1 MSGYNK
7 WFTEIFAA
15 SGSAF
20 GLAITKKLDEVQS
33 PFQHIEM
40 FETTHFG
47 NLMVIDGVIMLSS
60 RDNFLYHEMLSHPV
74 LFTHANPKNVVII
87 GGGDCGTL
95 REVLKHRSLE
105 SVTQID
111 IDEQVTRMAERY
123 FPELCA
129 SNQDPRA
136 TLLFADGIQYMRDA
150 APQSVDVVIVD
161 STDPIGPGE
170 GLFNRAFYQSC
181 FAALKPGGIL
191 VQQSESPLIHLQLL
205 NDMRVAMHD
214 AGFAAL
220 QTLQFPQMVYPSGW
234 WTCTLARKAQG
245 WARHRPENASW
256 NGPRHCLLLPVH
268 FSKAPAARLPR
279 ALWWRKWWC
288 MGRNNEAK
296 EKEANNGEKLT
307 CERGGNFVKLTTM
320 MPPFMGFQRETPK
333 PCHKIINNVL
343 HEQSLRPHSNT
354 GL

>member
-1 MSGYNK
+1 MSEQNSQSPSPQK
-7 WFTEIFAA
+7 SQLNPQQWFTEIFAP

-20 GLAITKKLDEVQS
+20 SLEITEKLAEVQS
-33 PFQHIEM
+33 PFQHIEIYQ
-40 FETTHFG
+40 TTQFG
-47 NLMVIDGVIMLSS
+47 KLMVIDGVIMLSS

-74 LFTHANPKNVVII
+74 LFTHPDPKNVVII

-111 IDEQVTRMAERY
+111 IDEQVTRMAEQY

-136 TLLFADGIQYMRDA
+136 TLLFDDGIKYMREA
-150 APQSVDVVIVD
+150 APASLDVVIVD

-205 NDMRVAMHD
+205 NDMRQAMKD

-220 QTLQFPQMVYPSGW
+220 QTMQFPQMVYPSGW
-234 WTCTLARKAQG
+234 WTCTMARKGQNFDGFRVEAAQ
-245 WARHRPENASW
+245 NAAFDTEYY
-256 NGPRHCLLLPVH
+256 NAQIHQAALALP
-268 FSKAPAARLPR
+268 
-279 ALWWRKWWC
+279 
-288 MGRNNEAK
+288 
-296 EKEANNGEKLT
+296 
-307 CERGGNFVKLTTM
+307 NFM
-320 MPPFMGFQRETPK
+320 
-333 PCHKIINNVL
+333 
-343 HEQSLRPHSNT
+343 LRQLV
-354 GL
+354 G

>member
-1 MSGYNK
+1 MSELNSQQ
-7 WFTEIFAA
+7 WFTEIFSP

-20 GLAITKKLDEVQS
+20 SLRTERKLAEVQS
-33 PFQHIEM
+33 PFQHIEIYK
-40 FETTHFG
+40 TTDFG
-47 NLMVIDGVIMLSS
+47 NLMVIDGVIMLTT

-74 LFTHANPKNVVII
+74 LFTHPDPRNVVII

-95 REVLKHRSLE
+95 REVLKHRSVQQ
-105 SVTQID
+105 VTQID

-150 APQSVDVVIVD
+150 APQSVDVIIVD

-234 WTCTLARKAQG
+234 WTCTMARKAQG
-245 WARHRPENASW
+245 FDGFRREAATNPGFDTEYYNADIHQASMA
-256 NGPRHCLLLPVH
+256 LP
-268 FSKAPAARLPR
+268 
-279 ALWWRKWWC
+279 
-288 MGRNNEAK
+288 
-296 EKEANNGEKLT
+296 
-307 CERGGNFVKLTTM
+307 NFM
-320 MPPFMGFQRETPK
+320 RRELK
-333 PCHKIINNVL
+333 P
-343 HEQSLRPHSNT
+343 
-354 GL
+354 

>member
-1 MSGYNK
+1 MSELNSQQ
-7 WFTEIFAA
+7 WFTEIFSP

-20 GLAITKKLDEVQS
+20 SLRIAQKLAEVQS
-33 PFQHIEM
+33 PFQHIEIYK
-40 FETTHFG
+40 TTDFG

-74 LFTHANPKNVVII
+74 LFTHPDPQQVVII

-95 REVLKHRSLE
+95 REVLKHRSVQQ
-105 SVTQID
+105 VTQID
-111 IDEQVTRMAERY
+111 IDAEVTRMAEQY

-150 APQSVDVVIVD
+150 APASLDVVIVD

-234 WTCTLARKAQG
+234 WTCTLARKDAQFDG
-245 WARHRPENASW
+245 FRREAAQAADFDTEYYNADVHQASMA
-256 NGPRHCLLLPVH
+256 LP
-268 FSKAPAARLPR
+268 
-279 ALWWRKWWC
+279 
-288 MGRNNEAK
+288 
-296 EKEANNGEKLT
+296 
-307 CERGGNFVKLTTM
+307 NFM
-320 MPPFMGFQRETPK
+320 RRELK
-333 PCHKIINNVL
+333 P
-343 HEQSLRPHSNT
+343 
-354 GL
+354 

>member
-1 MSGYNK
+1 MSELNSQQ
-7 WFTEIFAA
+7 WFTEIFSP

-20 GLAITKKLDEVQS
+20 SLRTERKLAEVQS
-33 PFQHIEM
+33 PFQHIEIYQ
-40 FETTHFG
+40 TTDFG
-47 NLMVIDGVIMLSS
+47 NLMVIDGVIMLTT

-74 LFTHANPKNVVII
+74 LFTHPDPRNVVII

-95 REVLKHRSLE
+95 REVLKHRSVQR
-105 SVTQID
+105 VTQID
-111 IDEQVTRMAERY
+111 IDEQVTRMAEQF

-150 APQSVDVVIVD
+150 APASVDVIIVD

-205 NDMRVAMHD
+205 NDMRVAMKD
-214 AGFAAL
+214 AGFAEL

-234 WTCTLARKAQG
+234 WTCTMARKDQ
-245 WARHRPENASW
+245 
-256 NGPRHCLLLPVH
+256 H
-268 FSKAPAARLPR
+268 FSGFRRDAATNPGFDTEYYNADIHQASLALP
-279 ALWWRKWWC
+279 
-288 MGRNNEAK
+288 
-296 EKEANNGEKLT
+296 
-307 CERGGNFVKLTTM
+307 NFM
-320 MPPFMGFQRETPK
+320 RRELK
-333 PCHKIINNVL
+333 P
-343 HEQSLRPHSNT
+343 
-354 GL
+354 

>member
-1 MSGYNK
+1 MSELNSQQ
-7 WFTEIFAA
+7 WFTEIFAP

-20 GLAITKKLDEVQS
+20 SLRTEQKLAEVQS
-33 PFQHIEM
+33 PFQHIEIYK
-40 FETTHFG
+40 TTDFG

-74 LFTHANPKNVVII
+74 LFTHPDPQNVIII

-95 REVLKHRSLE
+95 REVLKHRSIQQ
-105 SVTQID
+105 VTQID

-136 TLLFADGIQYMRDA
+136 KLLFADGIQYMRDA
-150 APQSVDVVIVD
+150 APASVDVVIVD

-205 NDMRVAMHD
+205 NDMRVAMKD
-214 AGFAAL
+214 AGFAEL

-234 WTCTLARKAQG
+234 WTCTLARKEQG
-245 WARHRPENASW
+245 FDGFRREAAANPGFGTEYYNADIHQASMA
-256 NGPRHCLLLPVH
+256 LP
-268 FSKAPAARLPR
+268 
-279 ALWWRKWWC
+279 
-288 MGRNNEAK
+288 
-296 EKEANNGEKLT
+296 
-307 CERGGNFVKLTTM
+307 NFMRRQL
-320 MPPFMGFQRETPK
+320 K
-333 PCHKIINNVL
+333 P
-343 HEQSLRPHSNT
+343 
-354 GL
+354 

>member
-1 MSGYNK
+1 MSELNSQQ
-7 WFTEIFAA
+7 WFTEIFAP

-20 GLAITKKLDEVQS
+20 SLRTEQKLAEVQS
-33 PFQHIEM
+33 PFQHIEIYK
-40 FETTHFG
+40 TTDFG

-74 LFTHANPKNVVII
+74 LFTHPDPQNVIII

-95 REVLKHRSLE
+95 REVLKHRSIQQ
-105 SVTQID
+105 VTQID

-136 TLLFADGIQYMRDA
+136 TLLFADGIQFMRDA
-150 APQSVDVVIVD
+150 VPASVDVVIVD

-205 NDMRVAMHD
+205 NAMRQAMKD
-214 AGFAAL
+214 AGFAEL

-234 WTCTLARKAQG
+234 WTCTLARKEQG
-245 WARHRPENASW
+245 FAGFRREAAANPGFDTEYYNADIHQASMA
-256 NGPRHCLLLPVH
+256 LP
-268 FSKAPAARLPR
+268 
-279 ALWWRKWWC
+279 
-288 MGRNNEAK
+288 
-296 EKEANNGEKLT
+296 
-307 CERGGNFVKLTTM
+307 NFMRRQLV
-320 MPPFMGFQRETPK
+320 G
-333 PCHKIINNVL
+333 
-343 HEQSLRPHSNT
+343 
-354 GL
+354 

>member
-1 MSGYNK
+1 MSELNSQQ
-7 WFTEIFAA
+7 WFTEIFAP

-20 GLAITKKLDEVQS
+20 SLRTEQKLAEVQS
-33 PFQHIEM
+33 PFQHIEIYK
-40 FETTHFG
+40 TTDFG

-74 LFTHANPKNVVII
+74 LFTHPDPQNVIII

-95 REVLKHRSLE
+95 REVLKHRSIQQ
-105 SVTQID
+105 VTQID

-136 TLLFADGIQYMRDA
+136 KLLFADGIQFMRDA
-150 APQSVDVVIVD
+150 APASVDVVIVD

-205 NDMRVAMHD
+205 NDMRQAMKD
-214 AGFAAL
+214 AGFAEL

-234 WTCTLARKAQG
+234 WTCTLARKEQG
-245 WARHRPENASW
+245 FDGFRRDAAAKPGFDTEYYNADIHQASMA
-256 NGPRHCLLLPVH
+256 LP
-268 FSKAPAARLPR
+268 
-279 ALWWRKWWC
+279 
-288 MGRNNEAK
+288 
-296 EKEANNGEKLT
+296 
-307 CERGGNFVKLTTM
+307 NFMRRQLV
-320 MPPFMGFQRETPK
+320 G
-333 PCHKIINNVL
+333 
-343 HEQSLRPHSNT
+343 
-354 GL
+354 

>member
-1 MSGYNK
+1 MPELNSQQ
-7 WFTEIFAA
+7 WFTEIFAP

-20 GLAITKKLDEVQS
+20 SLRTEQKLAEVQS
-33 PFQHIEM
+33 PFQHIEI
-40 FETTHFG
+40 FKTTDFG
-47 NLMVIDGVIMLSS
+47 NLMVIDGVIMLST

-74 LFTHANPKNVVII
+74 LFTHPDPQNVIII

-95 REVLKHRSLE
+95 REVLKHRSVQQ
-105 SVTQID
+105 VTQID

-245 WARHRPENASW
+245 FDGFRREAATNPGFDTEYYNAEIHQASMA
-256 NGPRHCLLLPVH
+256 LP
-268 FSKAPAARLPR
+268 
-279 ALWWRKWWC
+279 
-288 MGRNNEAK
+288 
-296 EKEANNGEKLT
+296 
-307 CERGGNFVKLTTM
+307 NFM
-320 MPPFMGFQRETPK
+320 RRELK
-333 PCHKIINNVL
+333 P
-343 HEQSLRPHSNT
+343 
-354 GL
+354 

>member
-1 MSGYNK
+1 MPELNSQQ
-7 WFTEIFAA
+7 WFTEIFAP

-20 GLAITKKLDEVQS
+20 SLRTEQKLAEVQS
-33 PFQHIEM
+33 PFQHIEI
-40 FETTHFG
+40 FKTTDFG
-47 NLMVIDGVIMLSS
+47 NLMVIDGVIMLST

-74 LFTHANPKNVVII
+74 LFTHPDPQNVIII

-95 REVLKHRSLE
+95 REVLKHRSVQQ
-105 SVTQID
+105 VTQID

-245 WARHRPENASW
+245 FDGFRREAATNPGFDTEYYNADIHQASMA
-256 NGPRHCLLLPVH
+256 LP
-268 FSKAPAARLPR
+268 
-279 ALWWRKWWC
+279 
-288 MGRNNEAK
+288 
-296 EKEANNGEKLT
+296 
-307 CERGGNFVKLTTM
+307 NFM
-320 MPPFMGFQRETPK
+320 RRELK
-333 PCHKIINNVL
+333 P
-343 HEQSLRPHSNT
+343 
-354 GL
+354 

>member
-1 MSGYNK
+1 MSELNSQQ
-7 WFTEIFAA
+7 WFTEIFAP

-20 GLAITKKLDEVQS
+20 SLRTEQKLAEVQS
-33 PFQHIEM
+33 PFQHIEIYK
-40 FETTHFG
+40 TTDFG
-47 NLMVIDGVIMLSS
+47 NLMVIDGVIMLST

-74 LFTHANPKNVVII
+74 LFTHPNPQNVIII

-95 REVLKHRSLE
+95 REVLKHRSVQQ
-105 SVTQID
+105 VTQID

-150 APQSVDVVIVD
+150 APASVDVVIVD

-205 NDMRVAMHD
+205 NDMRVAMKD
-214 AGFAAL
+214 AGFAEL

-234 WTCTLARKAQG
+234 WTCTLARKEQG
-245 WARHRPENASW
+245 FDGFRFEAAANPGFDTEYYNADIHQASMA
-256 NGPRHCLLLPVH
+256 LP
-268 FSKAPAARLPR
+268 
-279 ALWWRKWWC
+279 
-288 MGRNNEAK
+288 
-296 EKEANNGEKLT
+296 
-307 CERGGNFVKLTTM
+307 NFMRRQL
-320 MPPFMGFQRETPK
+320 K
-333 PCHKIINNVL
+333 P
-343 HEQSLRPHSNT
+343 
-354 GL
+354 